1 MMLVGFWHSEE
12 YQADQKEFITME
24 SADTTHL
31 PCGAS
36 TYEAIQIDGSNERLQ
51 DTGLASLFTK
61 WKIFT
66 QLIVK

>member
-1 MMLVGFWHSEE
+1 
-12 YQADQKEFITME
+12 ME
-24 SADTTHL
+24 STDTTHL
-31 PCGAS
+31 PCRAS
-36 TYEAIQIDGSNERLQ
+36 TYEAIQIDGSNEKLQ